1 MRITFQDLRE
11 EAQLDVRDEGRV
23 YLVCTG
29 VIPPR
34 AEEESEV
41 DYEQRRPEPLKRV
54 QALALLETAL
64 ERFRRGERAAVR
76 DLFAGIGAVIDGDL
90 QRFVRAAAV
99 RFLETDG
106 GFPSGAAMEA
116 AYARLA
122 AGFLVPATGGMC

>member
-41 DYEQRRPEPLKRV
+41 DYEHRRPEPLKRV

>member
-1 MRITFQDLRE
+1 M
-11 EAQLDVRDEGRV
+11 
-23 YLVCTG
+23 
-29 VIPPR
+29 
-34 AEEESEV
+34 
-41 DYEQRRPEPLKRV
+41 
-54 QALALLETAL
+54 
-64 ERFRRGERAAVR
+64 R